1 MKSLLTA
8 LAAGFALV
16 MAATPHAQ
24 DGAPFAPER
33 IKQGAAIYAQNCA
46 PCHGPQMRDPDAAF
60 DLRKFPP
67 DQKGRFVQSVTKG
80 KNAMPPWGDLFK
92 EGEIDA
98 LWAYVM
104 AGEKQ

>member
-1 MKSLLTA
+1 MGFTLA
-8 LAAGFALV
+8 LSTPGAG
-16 MAATPHAQ
+16 AQ
-24 DGAPFAPER
+24 DGASFSAEK
-33 IKQGAAIYAQNCA
+33 ISQGAAIYAQNCA
-46 PCHGPQMRDPDAAF
+46 PCHGPRMRDPDAAF

-67 DQKGRFVQSVTKG
+67 DQKGRFMQSVTKG

-92 EGEIDA
+92 QDDFEA